1 MCTEPMALIIGW
13 GECNNLIGEIK
24 IPFFMNRLGHTED
37 LNMVAH
43 GIWI

>member
-24 IPFFMNRLGHTED
+24 IPFFMKPT
-37 LNMVAH
+37 
-43 GIWI
+43 WTY